1 MANERNRPVFDANT
15 DGWCLDEWA
24 HEARILRATQQAIM
38 ERMRVNKNAIE
49 DIIEEGGPITAQGEN
64 DE

>member
-15 DGWCLDEWA
+15 DGSGLDELA
-24 HEARILRATQQAIM
+24 HEARILRATQEALTKCRQVD
-38 ERMRVNKNAIE
+38 ENAIE
-49 DIIEEGGPITAQGEN
+49 DTIEGGPITAQGEN